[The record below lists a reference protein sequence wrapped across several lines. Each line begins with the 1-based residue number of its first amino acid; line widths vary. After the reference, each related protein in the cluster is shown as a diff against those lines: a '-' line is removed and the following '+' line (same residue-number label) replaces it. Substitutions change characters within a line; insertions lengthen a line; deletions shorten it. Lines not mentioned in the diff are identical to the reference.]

1 MLLAQVVFEGER
13 PIARLGVLLP
23 EDGRWTYS
31 DVDDNDSNV
40 LHKAMVLQLPG
51 QPPAILTAGGSRA
64 ILKLWRNR
72 LQSAILV
79 EANFGG
85 EFSRMRDVEVAD
97 IYGDGMPCL
106 VVATHDQGVVL
117 IGRPL
122 PDGRFEVR
130 ELDRSASSIVHEVEV
145 GDVDGDG
152 VREIYAASSTPNR
165 FDGTLQPGKVVRY
178 IPALG
183 RGRDV
188 VADLGEAHAKEIL
201 VTDAD
206 RDGLDEL
213 YVVVEDAPRHPA
225 CILRYDADTD
235 PKAGIE
241 VATLPDLMCRSLV
254 AGDVNNDHRIELVAA
269 TFKGGL
275 WLLHQSQPGAPWEPI
290 LIDPESGGI
299 EHASLVAD
307 LDGDGTDELYSA
319 NDAGSTVDRYVWID
333 GRPQKTVLYA
343 YPQRLVGFTWNV
355 MPVPVALARQF
366 LE

>member
-1 MLLAQVVFEGER
+1 
-13 PIARLGVLLP
+13 
-23 EDGRWTYS
+23 
-31 DVDDNDSNV
+31 
-40 LHKAMVLQLPG
+40 
-51 QPPAILTAGGSRA
+51 
-64 ILKLWRNR
+64 
-72 LQSAILV
+72 LQSSILV
-79 EANFGG
+79 EADFGG

-106 VVATHDQGVVL
+106 IVATHDQGVVL
-117 IGRPL
+117 IGRPH
-122 PDGRFEVR
+122 PNGQFEVQ
-130 ELDRSASSIVHEVEV
+130 ELDRSSSTIVHEVEV
-145 GDVDGDG
+145 GDLDGDG
-152 VREIYAASSTPNR
+152 IQEIYAAASTPNR
-165 FDGTLQPGKVVRY
+165 FDGSLQPGKVVRY

-183 RGRDV
+183 RGREV

-206 RDGLDEL
+206 GDGQDEL

-241 VATLPDLMCRSLV
+241 VATLSDLMCRSLV
-254 AGDVNNDHRIELVAA
+254 AGDVDNDHRIELVAA

-275 WLLHQSQPGAPWEPI
+275 WLLHQEQPGALWDAH
-290 LIDPESGGI
+290 LIDPDSGGI

-307 LDGDGTDELYSA
+307 LDGDGKDELYSA
-319 NDAGSTVDRYVWID
+319 NDAGSTIDRYVWHD
-333 GRPQKTVLYA
+333 GHPQKTVLYA